1 MAGGR
6 WEPDLDL
13 RVNGDP
19 LLGSAVAAAVS
30 VGEQAGGPHSRGGVH
45 AVCVCVSRS
54 VRVRVC
60 VSRSVRVPA

>member
-45 AVCVCVSRS
+45 AVCVCVQECACAC
-54 VRVRVC
+54 VC